1 MITKEFEH
9 QEVSTF
15 TKQQYISSFYLTHIC
30 IWLCYM
36 WSKKKLQ
43 VAKYGRSR
51 QWRLPHATFA
61 FQNFFFISQR
71 PSIKLYFSNIRF
83 LNHIDIFFIV
93 YSVPENRKTIGRE
106 PISLTDKS
114 LEVSLVTSA
123 HGKELNIE
131 KSET

>member
-1 MITKEFEH
+1 MFQRQYLPVLMLIMSCIADTKTVNY
-9 QEVSTF
+9 QSPL
-15 TKQQYISSFYLTHIC
+15 S
-30 IWLCYM
+30 
-36 WSKKKLQ
+36 
-43 VAKYGRSR
+43 
-51 QWRLPHATFA
+51 A
-61 FQNFFFISQR
+61 FGGKS
-71 PSIKLYFSNIRF
+71 
-83 LNHIDIFFIV
+83 V